1 MSIVSFNAL
10 GLPAPGGSKKAFRHR
25 HTGKIV
31 VVDAGGKRTKAWRSI
46 VAAAAR
52 EAMAD
57 LQMIEPPLML
67 CIEFRMPRPKSHLDR
82 EGKLRAGA
90 PWVPMVAPDLTKLLR
105 STEDAM
111 TGIVYRDDAL
121 IVEQHIHKAYALD
134 EYTGARI
141 TVCTI
146 RSKHAEDKDDAAYRE
161 HYADTPS
168 LKDSDA
174 LDRAARA
181 RVAGKARASKHC
193 VHQGRSRR
201 V

>member
-67 CIEFRMPRPKSHLDR
+67 CIEFRMPRPKCHLDR
-82 EGKLRAGA
+82 EGKLRPGA

-121 IVEQHIHKAYALD
+121 IVEQHVHKAYSLD
-134 EYTGARI
+134 KWTGARI

-146 RSKHAEDKDDAAYRE
+146 WSKHGQDKSDAAYRE

-181 RVAGKARASKHC
+181 RVAGKARAPKHC
-193 VHQGRSRR
+193 VRQDRSRR

>member
-1 MSIVSFNAL
+1 MSMVSFNAF

-25 HTGKIV
+25 YSNKIV
-31 VVDAGGKRTKAWRSI
+31 VVDAGGKRTKAWRAI

-57 LQMIEPPLML
+57 LHLIEPPLML

-82 EGKLRAGA
+82 DGRLRAGA
-90 PWVPMVAPDLTKLLR
+90 PWVPIVAPDLTKLLR

-134 EYTGARI
+134 EHTGARI

-146 RSKHAEDKDDAAYRE
+146 RSKHGEDQDDAAYRE
-161 HYADTPS
+161 HFADTPS

-174 LDRAARA
+174 LDRATRA
-181 RVAGKARASKHC
+181 RVAGKARAPEHRARG
-193 VHQGRSRR
+193 H
-201 V
+201 